1 MKKLLFTVLL
11 FLFAFAAVS
20 CDEATNTQET
30 CNHVWEEATCT
41 TPKKCSACGTTSGSA
56 LAHDWSAATC
66 TTPKKC
72 TACGESEGAELGHE
86 WENATCTNP
95 KTCSRCN
102 KIDGYALG
110 HTEVTD
116 KAVAATC
123 TQAGK
128 TEGKHCSACH
138 TTLIAQ
144 TTIQP
149 TGNHSGQY
157 VCTGCNTSFFD
168 MTKELLIKRGGSY
181 SSNNYK
187 ITYNSSENRIEIVY
201 TKTSNN
207 TSRDKYTFLAYI
219 LENSSSLV
227 WGYSHEYDKVGFSNG
242 QYIYQGT
249 AEEYMIG
256 EIICSSVSTSTSTL
270 DYTYNTFS
278 TQYSYIYIMG

>member
-1 MKKLLFTVLL
+1 MKAK
-11 FLFAFAAVS
+11 
-20 CDEATNTQET
+20 
-30 CNHVWEEATCT
+30 
-41 TPKKCSACGTTSGSA
+41 
-56 LAHDWSAATC
+56 
-66 TTPKKC
+66 
-72 TACGESEGAELGHE
+72 
-86 WENATCTNP
+86 
-95 KTCSRCN
+95 
-102 KIDGYALG
+102 G

-207 TSRDKYTFLAYI
+207 TSRDKYTFLVYI

-227 WGYSHEYDKVGFSNG
+227 WGYSHEYDKLGFSNG

-249 AEEYMIG
+249 AEEYMVG

-278 TQYSYIYIMG
+278 TQYSYISGAGYTSWAEIAKGNAATYLRNSIAALDGMIENYGNGEFALYNLGFSQY